1 MPFVLDLNRDVMWRD
16 NIDFSDIELSNREAM
31 DLAVIPEP
39 NRINVLQTMRNP
51 DAIPP
56 QADIRLGWGQPWP
69 AIQPMNN
76 NPQPVENFQNQ
87 FGEQRIFFDNIIP
100 QVPNVEIEAAP
111 VPMPRQAFN
120 FELAVPARRRRREL
134 LPFKF
139 KVGDKVKSPNDY
151 LGIGKHIVYVINKQE
166 SNNRDSRCPVYEVK
180 TVAGK
185 DWEAYR
191 DQPFYIEEDSLRRF
205 IQYNL
210 PSWF

>member
-1 MPFVLDLNRDVMWRD
+1 MPFVLTLNRDVMWRD

-31 DLAVIPEP
+31 DLVVIPEA

-76 NPQPVENFQNQ
+76 NPQPDQL
-87 FGEQRIFFDNIIP
+87 GEPRIFFDLP

-111 VPMPRQAFN
+111 VPMPRQAWN
-120 FELAVPARRRRREL
+120 LADARRRRREL

-151 LGIGKHIVYVINKQE
+151 LGIGKHIIYVINKQE
-166 SNNRDSRCPVYEVK
+166 NNNRDSRCPVYEVK